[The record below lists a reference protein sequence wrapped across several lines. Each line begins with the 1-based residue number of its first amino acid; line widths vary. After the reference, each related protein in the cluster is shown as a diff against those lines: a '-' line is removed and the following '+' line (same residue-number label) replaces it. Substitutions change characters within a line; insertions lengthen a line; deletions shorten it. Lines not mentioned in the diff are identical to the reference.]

1 MEYTALGGPDGPRV
15 STLCLGALPFGSALD
30 EATSYAIL
38 DRFRKAGG
46 TFLDTANCYSFWREG
61 CTGRESESLL
71 GRWLAARADA
81 RTEMVIGTKLGAQPI
96 TPTTPG
102 SGSTEGALTWSR
114 TAEGLSRKSVA
125 AAAEGSLARL
135 GVERLDVLFAHIEDR
150 NVELAETV
158 AAFAELIARGTV
170 GTAGVSNHP
179 TSRIR
184 QARAAAVEL
193 GVPGYRVV
201 QQRHSFLRPKPGA
214 SFTNQEAA
222 DDELIAYVAE
232 QPDLSL
238 MSFSSLQ
245 EGAFV
250 RDDRPVAHQYQ
261 SKENEIRIREL
272 KYVAAQAGVTPNQL
286 ALAWLLR
293 GAPAVIPV
301 LGVSSVAQLDEAL
314 GAYDVP
320 ADAIAVLADRLL
332 EADPQFTEDA
342 RQQA

>member
-1 MEYTALGGPDGPRV
+1 MAPTSAATD
-15 STLCLGALPFGSALD
+15 GALA
-30 EATSYAIL
+30 
-38 DRFRKAGG
+38 
-46 TFLDTANCYSFWREG
+46 
-61 CTGRESESLL
+61 
-71 GRWLAARADA
+71 
-81 RTEMVIGTKLGAQPI
+81 
-96 TPTTPG
+96 
-102 SGSTEGALTWSR
+102 WSR
-114 TAEGLSRKSVA
+114 NAEGLSRQAVA

-135 GVERLDVLFAHIEDR
+135 GIERLDLLFAHIEDR

-158 AAFAELIARGTV
+158 AAFAGLIERGIV
-170 GTAGVSNHP
+170 GMAGVSNHP
-179 TSRIR
+179 ASRIR
-184 QARAAAVEL
+184 QARAAAAEL

-222 DDELIAYVAE
+222 DDALLGYVAE

-250 RDDRPVAHQYQ
+250 RDDRPLAHQYR
-261 SKENEIRIREL
+261 SPENEVRIREL
-272 KYVAAQAGVTPNQL
+272 RQVSAQAGVTPNQL

-320 ADAIAVLADRLL
+320 AQAIDELRARCDDERRRRRRRRKAVAEGELN
-332 EADPQFTEDA
+332 
-342 RQQA
+342 